1 MIRKVDNRY
10 SSKGLCL
17 LSFLKRLAER
27 DVNFPYT
34 LAAFEYIVGLEVPL

>member
-1 MIRKVDNRY
+1 MIRKVDNKH

-17 LSFLKRLAER
+17 FSFQKRLAEG

-34 LAAFEYIVGLEVPL
+34 LAMFEYIVGLEVPL